1 MRMSVSILV
10 LLDVSL
16 KAILRYARSA
26 ISVSFNPC
34 SFGCQSESAGRIPH
48 RGDGGGFNPC
58 SFGCQSESHV
68 HPVGTGEEWVS
79 ILVLLDVSLKAC
91 YQGYDV
97 TSLDMFQSLF
107 FWMSV

>member
-1 MRMSVSILV
+1 MSPRGWP
-10 LLDVSL
+10 DVTC
-16 KAILRYARSA
+16 
-26 ISVSFNPC
+26 FNPC
-34 SFGCQSESAGRIPH
+34 SFGCQSESRAPGSQSRNLP
-48 RGDGGGFNPC
+48 GFNPC